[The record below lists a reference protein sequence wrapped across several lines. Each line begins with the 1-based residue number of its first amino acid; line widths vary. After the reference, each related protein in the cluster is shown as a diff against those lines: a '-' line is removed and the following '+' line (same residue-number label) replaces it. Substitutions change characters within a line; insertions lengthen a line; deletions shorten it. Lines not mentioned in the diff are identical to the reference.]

1 MQANN
6 NLINTEMKIKGYKQ
20 FLEAISGTELVGH
33 MGPNYGEEDNSPM
46 KKLGT
51 TDVIY
56 SELFDVVVSHDQYQ
70 DLYNQYRKNLGQ
82 ELLQEFT
89 LENLDK
95 ILTHL
100 KNKNIEF

>member
-1 MQANN
+1 
-6 NLINTEMKIKGYKQ
+6 MKIKGYKH
-20 FLEAISGTELVGH
+20 FLEAISGTELVGKH
-33 MGPNYGEEDNSPM
+33 MGPNYPEQDNSPM
-46 KKLGT
+46 KKLGM